1 METVWMAAVV
11 LMAALTAAMMVA
23 LAAVALMVALVE
35 TALKAALK
43 RVFFICG
50 YWSCVAHASI

>member
-1 METVWMAAVV
+1 MAAVV
-11 LMAALTAAMMVA
+11 LMAVLTAAMMVA

-50 YWSCVAHASI
+50 YWSCVAHASL